1 MNQNIKTITIIVGT
15 ALGAFLGYRAAMNF
29 IEAAEERSDKT
40 PITATQGLQLG
51 LTAVNALKQ
60 IAKSARSPNSGGLR
74 FCLT

>member
-51 LTAVNALKQ
+51 LAAVNALKQ
-60 IAKSARSPNSGGLR
+60 TTKISKTSA
-74 FCLT
+74 